1 MLENSIDGVMDDLTF
16 TADSDEFGKKKTTE
30 LKENGQNIAVTDSN
44 KDEYVRLLCEH
55 MLTKAIEKQIESFL
69 KGFRE
74 LIPHELISIFNE
86 HELELLICGLPDIDV
101 ADLKANTDYRGW
113 GSASEA
119 LQSSTVQWFW
129 QLVSE
134 LDQQEKALLVLL

>member
-1 MLENSIDGVMDDLTF
+1 MLENNIDGVIDETF
-16 TADSDEFGKKKTTE
+16 TSEIDAFGKKQTVE
-30 LKENGQNIAVTDSN
+30 LKENGANIAVTNAN

-55 MLTKAIEKQIESFL
+55 ILTKAIDKQIEAFL

-113 GSASEA
+113 ASAAEA

-129 QLVSE
+129 QIVSE